1 MSTSS
6 KIGVE
11 LCDLDLPDFG
21 LPTQQPTITADTY
34 RKRIAALGDRA
45 EADNLDVLVVYGD
58 REHFANLAYLTG
70 YDPRFE
76 ESLLVLNVR
85 SRKSEKP
92 ILVVGNEGL
101 GYVKIS
107 PVWNDFEIAL
117 CPTLSLLDQ
126 PRSQGRRLGD
136 ILDAAGVRAGRRV
149 GTIGWKSFIPAEVD
163 SPEQSVELPS
173 FLVDTLR
180 EKAGRRELVVNRT
193 ALLMAADD
201 GLRSINEVDQLAC
214 FEFAATHASQAV
226 RNVVFSM
233 TPRMTELEA
242 CARMGLN
249 GLPLSCH
256 VMLSSGERAVMGLP
270 SPSSRRIGLGDPIT
284 TACGLWGGLTCR
296 AGFVVASARDL
307 PPTIADYVEKLVAPY
322 FAAIVAWYERIG
334 IGVSGGELY
343 DTIHER
349 IGAPFFGVGLN
360 PGHLLHLDEWLSSPV
375 SRNSKIALR
384 SGMALQAD
392 VIPATGTAYFTTNI
406 EDGIA
411 LADAQLRAAFSREYP
426 EAWER
431 IQRRRRFMEAAL
443 GIRLKP
449 EVLPF
454 SNLPAY
460 LPPFWLN
467 PGRALRVVS

>member
-1 MSTSS
+1 MRPG
-6 KIGVE
+6 I
-11 LCDLDLPDFG
+11 
-21 LPTQQPTITADTY
+21 
-34 RKRIAALGDRA
+34 
-45 EADNLDVLVVYGD
+45 
-58 REHFANLAYLTG
+58 
-70 YDPRFE
+70 
-76 ESLLVLNVR
+76 
-85 SRKSEKP
+85 
-92 ILVVGNEGL
+92 
-101 GYVKIS
+101 
-107 PVWNDFEIAL
+107 
-117 CPTLSLLDQ
+117 
-126 PRSQGRRLGD
+126 
-136 ILDAAGVRAGRRV
+136 
-149 GTIGWKSFIPAEVD
+149 
-163 SPEQSVELPS
+163 
-173 FLVDTLR
+173 
-180 EKAGRRELVVNRT
+180 
-193 ALLMAADD
+193 
-201 GLRSINEVDQLAC
+201 
-214 FEFAATHASQAV
+214 
-226 RNVVFSM
+226 
-233 TPRMTELEA
+233 TELEA
-242 CARMGLN
+242 GARMGLN

-256 VMLSSGERAVMGLP
+256 VMLSAGERAGMGLP

-284 TACGLWGGLTCR
+284 TACGLWGGLSCR
-296 AGFVVASARDL
+296 AGFVVASPRDL
-307 PPTIADYVEKLVAPY
+307 QATIADYAEKLVAPY

-343 DTIHER
+343 RVIHER

-375 SRNSKIALR
+375 SRDSKIALR
-384 SGMALQAD
+384 SGMALQVD

-411 LADAQLRAAFSREYP
+411 LADAELRAAFSREYP